1 MSSDEDKNYIVLDST
16 KIDYEVDKMIR
27 GYYQAILQG
36 IKSSSYVVLLFW
48 YVLGSNILLPL

>member
-36 IKSSSYVVLLFW
+36 IKSPSYVVLLFW